1 MGLKVGVPVYW
12 CFLTAPR
19 IQTPPPLNTKLQNE
33 KSRTIAHLKAIFGTN
48 QMDYV
53 IISSPVIAILVYFF

>member
-19 IQTPPPLNTKLQNE
+19 ILTPPLNTKLQNE
-33 KSRTIAHLKAIFGTN
+33 KSRIIDHLKAIFGTN
-48 QMDYV
+48 RMEFVPNLCDY
-53 IISSPVIAILVYFF
+53 